1 MKLITSFMVIA
12 SASATSVTP
21 IQKVVQLL
29 TGMAE
34 QGKKEKHDEQV
45 QFAAYSQFCSDTT
58 GEKANEIEV
67 MKIDIQKF
75 IADSEK
81 NSADAGQLLREVGE
95 INANIAGWEADKKK
109 AMDERTAEKTEY
121 TATHKDYTESI
132 GALEKAVMVLKQQ
145 NYNRSQKQA
154 QALLIT
160 LKSQLKF
167 SSKVMSSSAMKKVD
181 SYLALAQKRVQEYQP
196 LGDAHGYEFQSSGV
210 IEMLEKLRDK
220 FSDERTELEREEA
233 NSRHSNS
240 LLLADLKQQLEA
252 AAGSVS
258 RKTSLAATKKQAAA
272 DADSD
277 RADTEATLADTEKY
291 LSDLKSTCAMKH
303 TDFEARQGLRGDEI
317 AAIEKAIEIIGG
329 SAVQGSG
336 EKYLPS
342 MFLQLKSSSRSSV
355 VSTITDVNEKQRV
368 VMYLQTRGSD
378 LKSRVLSTLAMKVS
392 TSQDPLAKVK
402 QLINDLI
409 VKLMEE
415 ANEEAEHNGWCST
428 ELATNEKTRTLKQAG
443 VEKLSV
449 RIEEHKADIAKYAE
463 KLAELAEVVQELT
476 TDIAKA
482 TKLREEEKSSNEA
495 KIKDSQDAQTALTQ
509 AVTVLQEF
517 YAKAGESTALIS
529 LEEFNGVRA
538 SSVQAP
544 PAVFDS
550 PYQGMQAQNGGVIG
564 LLEVITSD
572 FARLES
578 ETTASEAQSAKEH
591 NDFMTDSK
599 VSKAQAETDTE
610 HTHAKK
616 QTAEMA
622 IETAKADLDGT
633 QRELTAALDYF
644 EKLKPSCIETGVSHE
659 ERAARRQ
666 EEIES
671 LQEALKILNGE
682 DVTAA

>member
-1 MKLITSFMVIA
+1 MKTDIA
-12 SASATSVTP
+12 
-21 IQKVVQLL
+21 
-29 TGMAE
+29 
-34 QGKKEKHDEQV
+34 
-45 QFAAYSQFCSDTT
+45 
-58 GEKANEIEV
+58 
-67 MKIDIQKF
+67 KF

-95 INANIAGWEADKKK
+95 INVNLAQWSTDKKK
-109 AMDERTAEKTEY
+109 AIDERTAEKTDY

-132 GALEKAVMVLKQQ
+132 EAIEKAVLVLKQQ
-145 NYNRSQKQA
+145 NYNRAQKA
-154 QALLIT
+154 GPEALLLT

-167 SSKVMSSSAMKKVD
+167 GNKLMSSTAMKKVD
-181 SYLALAQKRVQEYQP
+181 SYLSLAQKRVQEYQEP
-196 LGDAHGYEFQSSGV
+196 GMAHGYEFQSTGV
-210 IEMLEKLRDK
+210 VEMLEKLRDK
-220 FSDERTELEREEA
+220 FADERTELERAEA

-240 LLLADLKQQLEA
+240 MLLADLKQQIEA
-252 AAGSVS
+252 GDGSVS
-258 RKTSLAATKKQAAA
+258 RKTALAATKKQAAA
-272 DADSD
+272 DADGD

-291 LSDLKSTCAMKH
+291 VADLKSTCSMKH
-303 TDFEARQGLRGDEI
+303 SDFEARQTLRGEEI
-317 AAIEKAIEIIGG
+317 AAIEKAVEIIGG
-329 SAVQGSG
+329 GAVQGAG
-336 EKYLPS
+336 ERYLPQ
-342 MFLQLKSSSRSSV
+342 MFLQLKSARSSV
-355 VSTITDVNEKQRV
+355 VSSDVNEKQRL
-368 VMYLQTRGSD
+368 VMYLRTRGTD

-392 TSQDPLAKVK
+392 TSQDPLGKVK

-415 ANEEAEHNGWCST
+415 ANEEAEHNGWCTT
-428 ELATNEKTRTLKQAG
+428 ELATNEKTRNMKQAG
-443 VEKLSV
+443 VEKLTV
-449 RIEEHKADIAKYAE
+449 RIEEHQADIAKYAE
-463 KLAELAEVVQELT
+463 KLAQLSDVITELT

-482 TKLREEEKSSNEA
+482 TKLREAEKTSNEA

-517 YAKAGESTALIS
+517 YAKAGEATALIS
-529 LEEFNGVRA
+529 LEEFNGVR
-538 SSVQAP
+538 SQQAP
-544 PAVFDS
+544 PAVFEGA
-550 PYQGMQAQNGGVIG
+550 YQGMQSQNGGVVG

-578 ETTASEAQSAKEH
+578 ETTASEAQSSKEY

-622 IETAKADLDGT
+622 VETSKADLEGM
-633 QRELTAALDYF
+633 QRELTAALNYF

-659 ERAARRQ
+659 ERASRRQ

-682 DVTAA
+682 DVAAA